1 MSLPNNCQLKLDKV
15 RRVNR
20 INMIS
25 GVTVLL
31 RYLLEIVWKSSEN
44 LFGGFVDTLSRLVP
58 LDFLDLFWKRTFGSK
73 WH

>member
-1 MSLPNNCQLKLDKV
+1 
-15 RRVNR
+15 
-20 INMIS
+20 MIS

>member
-1 MSLPNNCQLKLDKV
+1 VSLPNNCQLKLDKV

-20 INMIS
+20 ISVIS

-58 LDFLDLFWKRTFGSK
+58 LDFLHLFWKRTFGSK